1 MMIVNGE
8 ADLQAYLLSKN
19 SKWDTCAGQAIIK
32 ALDGYLTDL

>member
-19 SKWDTCAGQAIIK
+19 SKWDTCAG
-32 ALDGYLTDL
+32 